1 MKFYHEIIQKL
12 KDREPFKFSRWGDG
26 EWLCMNKET
35 GENRDGNTYLPE
47 LGKEL
52 LKILESQPGY
62 YMGVQYGVFY
72 NENYVHGHQHPSLR
86 DFMIKKMFELPEI
99 NWVNGDVLH
108 QASEYGYLQEFWDVL
123 QDRNVIYIGAEY
135 FNKLPFDHVVVPDNN
150 SFGFNDE
157 LFDFLTIKGMKD
169 FERDYQDDVYLVS
182 AAMNSNVIID
192 CLPDEVTAIDIGSV
206 FDPYLGIERATYQR
220 NVKLKPLW

>member
-1 MKFYHEIIQKL
+1 MKLYYGMIQKL
-12 KDREPFKFSRWGDG
+12 RDKIPFRFARFGDG
-26 EWLCMNKET
+26 EWLCMQGET

-52 LKILESQPGY
+52 LRILNSQPDY

-72 NENYVHGHQHPSLR
+72 NEKYVHGHQLPSLR

-123 QDRNVIYIGAEY
+123 QTRNVVIIGAEY
-135 FNKLPFDHVVVPDNN
+135 FKGLLLKNFHHIVTPDANSHGANKLIFETINQMDVT
-150 SFGFNDE
+150 GYNDE
-157 LFDFLTIKGMKD
+157 A
-169 FERDYQDDVYLVS
+169 VYLVAS
-182 AAMNSNVIID
+182 AMNSNVIID
-192 CLPDEVTAIDIGSV
+192 NLGNATAIDIGSV
-206 FDPYLGIERATYQR
+206 FDPYLGIKRATYQR
-220 NVKLKPLW
+220 NVKLEPLW